1 MLLACLAQ
9 AHAMHNLS
17 SGTEML
23 FCVIYFNWTKTHYCF
38 KTFLMF
44 LFLDDE
50 DDFCVINFIP
60 TKTHIASRPSWCFF
74 SSKMMMTFV
83 SSISIQQKTHI
94 ASRPSWCFFS
104 SKMMINFKMR
114 SSGGRMLKSPQPSF
128 QDSFSCRMQQS
139 YGIGEEDDPL
149 QVKTQLQIQ
158 IQIQNTKYKIQ
169 NTKFKIQTLFL
180 KMPTLQL
187 FSLFW
192 VFSIHKRKT

>member
-1 MLLACLAQ
+1 MLELEKMGNPDQLSIFYKKMLLACLAQ

-23 FCVIYFNWTKTHYCF
+23 FCVIYFNRTKTHCF

-44 LFLDDE
+44 LFLEDD
-50 DDFCVINFIP
+50 DDFCVINFNP
-60 TKTHIASRPSWCFF
+60 T
-74 SSKMMMTFV
+74 
-83 SSISIQQKTHI
+83 KTHI